1 MKKALAIIAII
12 LCTFIS
18 CKEQGPALEPLD
30 LLSQGL
36 PLKIS
41 APADVEIVA
50 SDLGI
55 IKDVTVKNDA
65 GYSIQIFES
74 EARILSPQTVSNNLK
89 EEISNSLYFSKI
101 MEEFDDGFIF
111 EKKIDENYIN
121 YDFRHVK
128 IRGDKQYVIQ
138 AGLSQQYTLDQ
149 VKVMYHS
156 VQ

>member
-1 MKKALAIIAII
+1 MA
-12 LCTFIS
+12 
-18 CKEQGPALEPLD
+18 CKEQGPELESLD

-55 IKDVTVKNDA
+55 IKDVTVKNDS

-74 EARILSPQTVSNNLK
+74 EARILDPKSVKSTLESEVSN
-89 EEISNSLYFSKI
+89 SPYFSKI
-101 MEEFDDGFIF
+101 IQSDDHGFIF
-111 EKKIDENYIN
+111 EKKVDENYIN
-121 YDFRHVK
+121 YDFRTVK
-128 IRGDKQYVIQ
+128 VRGDKQYVIQ

-149 VKVMYHS
+149 VKIMYQS